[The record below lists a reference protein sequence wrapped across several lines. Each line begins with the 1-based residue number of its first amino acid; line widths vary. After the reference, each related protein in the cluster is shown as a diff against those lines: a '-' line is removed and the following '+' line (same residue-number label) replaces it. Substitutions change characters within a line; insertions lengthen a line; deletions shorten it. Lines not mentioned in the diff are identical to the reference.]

1 MVELSQREGS
11 YSVERERS
19 KHTKTFLQIRAE
31 FWPLQVEEEQERS
44 SNRKK
49 NYVVLVKDKQK
60 LVFMSCKHKPKW

>member
-44 SNRKK
+44 SSRKK
-49 NYVVLVKDKQK
+49 QLCGFSERQAKTCFHELQT
-60 LVFMSCKHKPKW
+60 